1 VPKPSTSVG
10 EDGTNG
16 TNGTNGTP
24 KKGRAIAVP
33 RPRHFEPDKDR
44 ALRAYLRHGTI
55 VAGCKAAKVGR
66 STWYR
71 WIDEDRAFAAAVAEV
86 REEVADALEAEAI
99 KRAKKGSDVL
109 LIFLLKNKRRREFG
123 ERGPDRTG
131 TITKHEA
138 WHVPSRPRR
147 SSMAGTS
154 ARSPST
160 SRRSRAG
167 RSANLIIN
175 MPPRHMKS
183 IASRVLARVGVDLPA
198 RVRWLFSSTRRTLEP
213 RLGEVPPP
221 HRVAHGIRSAG
232 ARVPPDG
239 RPEHED
245 EVRER
250 RRPAIASRRRRPASR
265 RARVAIASSWTIRT
279 T

>member
-131 TITKHEA
+131 TITKHDLELLLQELAEA
-138 WHVPSRPRR
+138 AEKAVR
-147 SSMAGTS
+147 ATVLDS
-154 ARSPST
+154 A
-160 SRRSRAG
+160 
-167 RSANLIIN
+167 
-175 MPPRHMKS
+175 
-183 IASRVLARVGVDLPA
+183 IAVKILERLGHEWLAVLAARYPDIDPA
-198 RVRWLFSSTRRTLEP
+198 AGADR
-213 RLGEVPPP
+213 GERAESVPP
-221 HRVAHGIRSAG
+221 
-232 ARVPPDG
+232 
-239 RPEHED
+239 
-245 EVRER
+245 ER
-250 RRPAIASRRRRPASR
+250 QLGGG
-265 RARVAIASSWTIRT
+265 
-279 T
+279 